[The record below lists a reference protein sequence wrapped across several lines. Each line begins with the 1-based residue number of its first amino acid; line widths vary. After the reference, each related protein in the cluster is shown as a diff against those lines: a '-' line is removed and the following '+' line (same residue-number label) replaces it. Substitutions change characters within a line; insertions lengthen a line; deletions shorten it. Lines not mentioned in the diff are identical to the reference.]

1 MQHTPYSFLLR
12 YLAWSFVSE
21 IILMVL
27 ICYCPGVQDVFGT
40 TSFNGRFI
48 GMSIVIIPIMVAFE
62 ETRKWFARTYPAK
75 LRRTD
80 AKGEIYYESNPHP
93 LAIIAKATQY

>member
-1 MQHTPYSFLLR
+1 MTCSLLRRNLVYSFI
-12 YLAWSFVSE
+12 SE
-21 IILMVL
+21 IVLMVL

-93 LAIIAKATQY
+93 LALIAKATQY

>member
-1 MQHTPYSFLLR
+1 MTRDALRR
-12 YLAWSFVSE
+12 YLAYSFVTE

-40 TSFNGRFI
+40 TAFHGRFV

-75 LRRTD
+75 LKRTD
-80 AKGEIYYESNPHP
+80 PKGEIYYESNPHP